1 MDPVKEPMDTIKEPK
16 RQSLPAEFKEVD
28 DCFDI
33 FLTLRHLGVHFD
45 PDRFPL
51 EVWGLHPGGITHG
64 EQHWVGL
71 ELSNTAAARLLCHT
85 NGKQNDSQ
93 VSESIRKLR
102 SSLEKIGVGR
112 EAGIKSPALRQYLA
126 QRRAEMQ
133 TDIDALTAYS
143 SLDPLPAYSVLDSKP
158 ACTASD
164 PAADRCVLC
173 QGKETPLA
181 PSWEYLRKSAATVV
195 TAITLA
201 GYKDSNKVIC
211 PSNGAG
217 YIWSVHMLNA
227 LYLRCHPFAG
237 LEKRLKDCPVFTEDL
252 LRSLRRFALF
262 SIYKHMSDLIS
273 IQGVVTKLSRPQV
286 VREWTDAQM
295 WLHNLDAGNS
305 KDAPIMK
312 KHGIEFKTIKAALFD
327 PYKTDGVEEEAL
339 GRGASPFVQARLAA
353 MEGKMATIEAR
364 MAEIRER
371 L

>member
-1 MDPVKEPMDTIKEPK
+1 MAIELVK
-16 RQSLPAEFKEVD
+16 S
-28 DCFDI
+28 
-33 FLTLRHLGVHFD
+33 
-45 PDRFPL
+45 
-51 EVWGLHPGGITHG
+51 
-64 EQHWVGL
+64 
-71 ELSNTAAARLLCHT
+71 AATRLLCHT
-85 NGKQNDSQ
+85 NGKQDDSE

-102 SSLEKIGVGR
+102 SSLQRIGVGR
-112 EAGIKSPALRQYLA
+112 EADIKSPALRQYLA
-126 QRRAEMQ
+126 QRRAEIQ

-158 ACTASD
+158 TCAASD
-164 PAADRCVLC
+164 PAADRCVVC

-195 TAITLA
+195 TAMTLA
-201 GYKDSNKVIC
+201 GYEDLDKAIS
-211 PSNGAG
+211 PSAGAW
-217 YIWSVHMLNA
+217 YIWSVHMMNA

-252 LRSLRRFALF
+252 LRSLRGFALF

-273 IQGVVTKLSRPQV
+273 IQGVVTKLPRPQV

-353 MEGKMATIEAR
+353 MEGKIATMEAR
-364 MAEIRER
+364 TAGMLQR
-371 L
+371 LWTISFK